1 MKKKL
6 KRLDKKNIGSMEQNA
21 EEHNIPWVAPKKDWK
36 VILVESIAYV
46 LIAIVVVVGLVA
58 LVKNPKE
65 FFGEKEVWFEDNSW
79 PESRYIAMVCVGIF
93 AALAIAVETILQKL
107 KKCKDKMKEKWSK
120 R

>member
-1 MKKKL
+1 MKKKI
-6 KRLDKKNIGSMEQNA
+6 KRLDKKDLSMQDAGNLET
-21 EEHNIPWVAPKKDWK
+21 PWVAPKKDWK